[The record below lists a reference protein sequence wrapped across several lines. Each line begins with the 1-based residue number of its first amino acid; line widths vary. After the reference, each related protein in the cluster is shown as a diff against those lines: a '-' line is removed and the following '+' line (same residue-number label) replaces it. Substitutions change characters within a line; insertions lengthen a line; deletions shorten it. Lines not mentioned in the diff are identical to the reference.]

1 MSTDNLADGT
11 SLQPFCLLAKS
22 AKGKGCVA
30 VIEQALG
37 APGVFVF
44 GELLDMPNVKQLEG
58 TENKSHLELLK
69 VFAYGIFQTYKEK
82 ASTLPPLTPQMS
94 TKLRQLTIVSLSA
107 DHKVIPYTVL
117 LQQLDIP
124 NVRELE
130 DLIIDCIYQG
140 VIRGKLDQK
149 FKQLEVD
156 FAIGRDIRPGQV
168 AQMMSILAAWGNRS
182 DAILAAISQRIAYTA
197 QAHEQARK
205 ERTDFEQRLEA
216 LKTSLKAS
224 GADRDRDTAEL
235 LQQAASD
242 YDSQEYYDERAR
254 KRNAKMKGRDQ
265 FSGGSG
271 RERRI

>member
-1 MSTDNLADGT
+1 MSADLADG
-11 SLQPFCLLAKS
+11 SNLQQYCLIAKS

-30 VIEQALG
+30 LIDQALQ

-44 GELLDMPNVKQLEG
+44 GELLDMPNIKALEG
-58 TENKSHLELLK
+58 TENKSHLELLRI
-69 VFAYGIFQTYKEK
+69 FAYGIYQTYKENVN
-82 ASTLPPLTPQMS
+82 ALPPLTPQMQ

-140 VIRGKLDQK
+140 VIKGKLDQK

-156 FAIGRDIRPGQV
+156 FAIGRDIRPGQIM
-168 AQMMSILAAWGNRS
+168 QMMSILAAWGSRS
-182 DAILAAISQRIAYTA
+182 DAILNAITQRIAYSA
-197 QAHEQARK
+197 QAHEVTRK

-216 LKTSLKAS
+216 LKATLKTSGGGDS
-224 GADRDRDTAEL
+224 RDDL
-235 LQQAASD
+235 LQPSASD
-242 YDSQEYYDERAR
+242 YESHEYMDERAR
-254 KRNAKMKGRDQ
+254 KRGPKMKGREQ
-265 FSGGSG
+265 FVG